1 MREDQTDRRSQR
13 LISANMYHLDW
24 TSKIAPASAKS
35 DTQFCSEKLKA
46 NECTI
51 IHLLNQNWI

>member
-35 DTQFCSEKLKA
+35 DTQFCSEKLA
-46 NECTI
+46 AAFS
-51 IHLLNQNWI
+51 